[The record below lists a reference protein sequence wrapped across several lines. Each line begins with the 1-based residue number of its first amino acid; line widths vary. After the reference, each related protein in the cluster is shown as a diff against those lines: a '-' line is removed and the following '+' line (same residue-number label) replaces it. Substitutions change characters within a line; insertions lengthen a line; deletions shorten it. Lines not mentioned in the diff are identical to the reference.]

1 MPSTPVDPNTWVT
14 SVVFVFGITMVK
26 QGYEDLRRYLNDRR
40 TNRRQIKIIKNGA
53 IKNTT
58 SENICVGDIISL
70 SEDEVVPCDAIVL
83 SSSHDSNQAYVMTAN
98 LDGETS
104 LKTKYSSKLTQ
115 EMKNIEDIS
124 KFVGCVESENPNPKL
139 DTFLGRMFRLNLVKT
154 PAQEINNKKDSN
166 GQESHPVRNKPI
178 ELYGESTVRIQSDDI
193 SMEVLE
199 VDTFALSSDNLL
211 HAGTTLKNTSHVY
224 AVCVYGGAETKMA
237 LNSRITNNKFG
248 SIEKMLNRYLIFFVV
263 VLVME
268 MIISTILTMEKGVEY
283 INTDQHLNDSDPL
296 ERLNSELKFL
306 GQMDDPKVIKKN
318 EYSREE
324 TLGILRR
331 TFLYNNFFQYHWYL
345 GNTYPDDSFK
355 QGILAFIYWNVI
367 YCYLIPVSLFVTLEI
382 LKFLSSILFSCDL
395 HM

>member
-40 TNRRQIKIIKNGA
+40 TNRRPIKIIKNGV

-115 EMKNIEDIS
+115 QMKNIEDIS
-124 KFVGCVESENPNPKL
+124 KFVGCVECENPNPKL

-154 PAQEINNKKDSN
+154 TAHQINNKTESN
-166 GQESHPVRNKPI
+166 GQENNPVPNAPI
-178 ELYGESTVRIQSDDI
+178 QLNDATKVKIQSDDI
-193 SMEVLE
+193 CMEVSD

-331 TFLYNNFFQYHWYL
+331 TFMYNNLFQYHWYL

>member
-40 TNRRQIKIIKNGA
+40 TNRRPIKIVQNGA
-53 IKNTT
+53 MLKTT

-70 SEDEVVPCDAIVL
+70 SEDDVVPCDAIVL

-104 LKTKYSSKLTQ
+104 LKTKYSSKLTKQ
-115 EMKNIEDIS
+115 LKTVQQIS
-124 KFVGCVESENPNPKL
+124 QFTGCVECENPNPKL
-139 DTFLGRMFRLNLVKT
+139 DSFLGRMFRFNEIKKNSHSVSSKTGTNETKEKIQIVEKSGFVLNGET
-154 PAQEINNKKDSN
+154 NNQMTS
-166 GQESHPVRNKPI
+166 
-178 ELYGESTVRIQSDDI
+178 IQNSV
-193 SMEVLE
+193 EVAAD

-211 HAGTTLKNTSHVY
+211 HAGTTLKNTSYVY
-224 AVCVYGGAETKMA
+224 AVCVYGGSETKMS

-268 MIISTILTMEKGVEY
+268 MIISTVLTMEKGVEY
-283 INTDQHLNDSDPL
+283 INTDRPQNETDPL
-296 ERLNSELKFL
+296 ERLKFL
-306 GQMDDPKVIKKN
+306 GQMNDPKEIKKS
-318 EYSREE
+318 EFSREE
-324 TLGILRR
+324 TLSILKRNYQ
-331 TFLYNNFFQYHWYL
+331 YNQFFQYHWYL

-382 LKFLSSILFSCDL
+382 LKFLSSMLFSCDL
-395 HM
+395 QM

>member
-1 MPSTPVDPNTWVT
+1 
-14 SVVFVFGITMVK
+14 
-26 QGYEDLRRYLNDRR
+26 
-40 TNRRQIKIIKNGA
+40 
-53 IKNTT
+53 
-58 SENICVGDIISL
+58 
-70 SEDEVVPCDAIVL
+70 
-83 SSSHDSNQAYVMTAN
+83 
-98 LDGETS
+98 
-104 LKTKYSSKLTQ
+104 
-115 EMKNIEDIS
+115 
-124 KFVGCVESENPNPKL
+124 
-139 DTFLGRMFRLNLVKT
+139 
-154 PAQEINNKKDSN
+154 
-166 GQESHPVRNKPI
+166 
-178 ELYGESTVRIQSDDI
+178 
-193 SMEVLE
+193 
-199 VDTFALSSDNLL
+199 
-211 HAGTTLKNTSHVY
+211 
-224 AVCVYGGAETKMA
+224 
-237 LNSRITNNKFG
+237 
-248 SIEKMLNRYLIFFVV
+248 
-263 VLVME
+263 ME

-331 TFLYNNFFQYHWYL
+331 TFMYNHLFQYHWYL

>member
-40 TNRRQIKIIKNGA
+40 TNRRPIKIVKNGA
-53 IKNTT
+53 LLKTT

-70 SEDEVVPCDAIVL
+70 SEDDVVPCDAIVL
-83 SSSHDSNQAYVMTAN
+83 SSSHDSHQAYVMTAN

-115 EMKNIEDIS
+115 DLKTIQQIS
-124 KFVGCVESENPNPKL
+124 QFNGCVECENPNPKL
-139 DTFLGRMFRLNLVKT
+139 DSFLGRMFRFNETKKSSNLSTSNTDAISGEKKQSTTKT
-154 PAQEINNKKDSN
+154 SFVSN
-166 GQESHPVRNKPI
+166 GETNAHITSVPN
-178 ELYGESTVRIQSDDI
+178 S
-193 SMEVLE
+193 LE
-199 VDTFALSSDNLL
+199 AADVDTFALSSDNLL

-224 AVCVYGGAETKMA
+224 AVSVYGGSETKMA

-248 SIEKMLNRYLIFFVV
+248 SIEKMLNRYLIFFVI

-268 MIISTILTMEKGVEY
+268 MIISTILTMELGVEY
-283 INTDQHLNDSDPL
+283 INTDQNFNDSDPL
-296 ERLNSELKFL
+296 ERLKFL
-306 GQMDDPKVIKKN
+306 GQMNDPNELKKN
-318 EYSREE
+318 EFSREE
-324 TLGILRR
+324 TLKILKRNYH
-331 TFLYNNFFQYHWYL
+331 FNHFFQYHWYL

>member
-1 MPSTPVDPNTWVT
+1 MESAPVDPNTWVT

-40 TNRRQIKIIKNGA
+40 TNRRPIKIIKDGA
-53 IKNTT
+53 LTNTT
-58 SENICVGDIISL
+58 SEKICVGDIISL

-104 LKTKYSSKLTQ
+104 LKTKYSSKLTKDVKTV
-115 EMKNIEDIS
+115 EGIS
-124 KFVGCVESENPNPKL
+124 QFFGCVECENPNPKL
-139 DTFLGRMFRLNLVKT
+139 DSFLGRMFRFNVVNKTSQQHQNGSNDPEKHQAHLNSIKFMS
-154 PAQEINNKKDSN
+154 KDTNVQLKLDNDS
-166 GQESHPVRNKPI
+166 I
-178 ELYGESTVRIQSDDI
+178 EVAD
-193 SMEVLE
+193 

-211 HAGTTLKNTSHVY
+211 HAGTTLKNTTNVY
-224 AVCVYGGAETKMA
+224 ALCVYGGSETKMS

-248 SIEKMLNRYLIFFVV
+248 SIDKMLNRYLIFFVV

-268 MIISTILTMEKGVEY
+268 MIISTILTMDKGVEY
-283 INTDQHLNDSDPL
+283 ISTERSFNDSDPL
-296 ERLNSELKFL
+296 QQLKFL
-306 GQMDDPKVIKKN
+306 GQMDDPKEIRKN
-318 EYSREE
+318 ELGREE

-331 TFLYNNFFQYHWYL
+331 SHYSNLWFQYHWYL

-355 QGILAFIYWNVI
+355 EGILAFIYWNVI

-382 LKFLSSILFSCDL
+382 LRFLSSILFSCDL

>member
-40 TNRRQIKIIKNGA
+40 TNRRPIKVVKNGA
-53 IKNTT
+53 MMKTT

-70 SEDEVVPCDAIVL
+70 SEDDVVPCDAIVL
-83 SSSHDSNQAYVMTAN
+83 SSSHDSHQAYVMTAN

-115 EMKNIEDIS
+115 DLKTIQQIS
-124 KFVGCVESENPNPKL
+124 QFNGCVECENPNPKL
-139 DTFLGRMFRLNLVKT
+139 DSFLGRMFRFNETKKGSNLST
-154 PAQEINNKKDSN
+154 SNTDAINDEKKQSTTKPSFVSN
-166 GQESHPVRNKPI
+166 GETNAHITSVPN
-178 ELYGESTVRIQSDDI
+178 S
-193 SMEVLE
+193 LE
-199 VDTFALSSDNLL
+199 AADVDTFALSSDNLL
-211 HAGTTLKNTSHVY
+211 HAGTTLKNTSHVF
-224 AVCVYGGAETKMA
+224 AVSVYGGSETKMA

-248 SIEKMLNRYLIFFVV
+248 SIEKMLNRYLIFFVI

-268 MIISTILTMEKGVEY
+268 MIISTILTMELGVEY
-283 INTDQHLNDSDPL
+283 INTDQNFNDSDPL
-296 ERLNSELKFL
+296 ERLKFL
-306 GQMDDPKVIKKN
+306 GQMNDPNELKKN
-318 EYSREE
+318 EFSREE
-324 TLGILRR
+324 TLKILKRNYH
-331 TFLYNNFFQYHWYL
+331 FNHFFQYHWYL